1 MGDRSCDTLD
11 PLYERVEAKFKPLYY
26 ATDDYVC
33 YKATL
38 PEEQHAIGKDLT
50 YTTEQHN
57 SDTRHWMARF
67 RRKSKVVSK
76 CEKMVR
82 LCIIAAEYVH
92 KGGGLQKL
100 TEITKNLFKH
110 PLISI

>member
-1 MGDRSCDTLD
+1 
-11 PLYERVEAKFKPLYY
+11 
-26 ATDDYVC
+26 
-33 YKATL
+33 
-38 PEEQHAIGKDLT
+38 
-50 YTTEQHN
+50 
-57 SDTRHWMARF
+57 
-67 RRKSKVVSK
+67 
-76 CEKMVR
+76 MVR

>member
-1 MGDRSCDTLD
+1 VGDRSSASFEPLFQRVNEKFD
-11 PLYERVEAKFKPLYY
+11 PAYS
-26 ATDDYVC
+26 ATDDYAV
-33 YKATL
+33 YGRI

-57 SDTRHWMARF
+57 SDTRHWLARF

-76 CEKMVR
+76 CKKMVR
-82 LCIIAAEYVH
+82 RCLIAVEAVH

-100 TEITKNLFKH
+100 IKQ
-110 PLISI
+110 ISYIF